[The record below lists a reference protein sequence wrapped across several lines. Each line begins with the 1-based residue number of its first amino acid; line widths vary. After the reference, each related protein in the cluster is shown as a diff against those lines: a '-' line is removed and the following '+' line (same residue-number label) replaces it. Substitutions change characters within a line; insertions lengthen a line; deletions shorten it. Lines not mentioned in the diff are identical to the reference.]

1 MTIEEIMA
9 VKSILE
15 LNGRIAE
22 IRSSMDADG
31 ADIDALTKE
40 VEAIEQRKGE
50 LNAEAEKRA
59 NLAKLVAEGKVGTV
73 MMGETMGKNV
83 DVRGSKEYIKAFVNY
98 IKTGKDAECRALL
111 SENVSGGVVP
121 VPTIVDGIVRTAW
134 DNEPLLNRVRKTYLK
149 GNVKVGFELSA
160 TDAVVHVEG
169 TAAPAEE
176 TLVLGIVNM
185 VPANIKKWITVSN
198 EALELNGEAFLDYIY
213 RELAH
218 KIAKKL
224 ADEVVDAVVK
234 SPATATATAPAV
246 PVYEDADGGIA
257 DFVNAK
263 ALLSDE
269 ARDLTVVLSKAV
281 EAKYRAA
288 ALGANFALDP
298 FAGMTVVNND
308 TLGTKVIV
316 GDFQSGVQVNLP
328 NGDDIKFV
336 YDELSLAEKDLVK
349 IVGREMAAVAV
360 VASKRFVVFDSV
372 SE

>member
-22 IRSSMDADG
+22 IRSAMDADG

-40 VEAIEQRKGE
+40 VEAIEKRKGE

-73 MMGETMGKNV
+73 MKGANTEMNV
-83 DVRGSKEYIKAFVNY
+83 DVRGSQEYIKAFVNY
-98 IKTGKDAECRALL
+98 IKTGRDAECRALL

-134 DNEPLLNRVRKTYLK
+134 DEEPLLNKVRKTYLK

-169 TAAPAEE
+169 TAAPTEE

-198 EALELNGEAFLDYIY
+198 EALELNGDAFLDYIY

-224 ADEVVDAVVK
+224 ADEVVKAVLE

-246 PVYEDADGGIA
+246 PVYSDAKGVA
-257 DFVNAK
+257 TDFVLAK

-269 ARDLTVVLSKAV
+269 ARGLTAVMSKSV
-281 EAKYRAA
+281 EAKYRALV
-288 ALGANFALDP
+288 LGANYPVDVFD
-298 FAGMTVVNND
+298 GIEVVNND
-308 TLGTKVIV
+308 TLGTKVII
-316 GDFQSGVQVNLP
+316 GDFTSGMQVNLP

-349 IVGREMAAVAV
+349 IVGRELAAVAV
-360 VASKRFVVFDSV
+360 VATKRFVVFDSAA
-372 SE
+372 E

>member
-1 MTIEEIMA
+1 MTVEEIMA
-9 VKSILE
+9 VKTIIE
-15 LNGRIAE
+15 LNCRIAE
-22 IRSSMDADG
+22 IRSSMDAEG

-40 VEAIEQRKGE
+40 VEAIEKRKGE
-50 LNAEAEKRA
+50 LKEAAEKRD
-59 NLAKLVAEGKVGTV
+59 NLAKLVAEGKVGTIV
-73 MMGETMGKNV
+73 SEVKTGKT
-83 DVRGSKEYIKAFVNY
+83 DVRASAEYVKAYVNY
-98 IKTGKDAECRALL
+98 IKTGRDAECRALL

-134 DNEPLLNRVRKTYLK
+134 DEEPLLNKVRKTYLK

-169 TAAPAEE
+169 TAAPTEE

-198 EALELNGEAFLDYIY
+198 EALELNGDAFLDYIY

-224 ADEVVDAVVK
+224 ADEVVAAVLE

-246 PVYEDADGGIA
+246 PVYEGAKGVA
-257 DFVNAK
+257 TDFVLAK

-269 ARDLTVVLSKAV
+269 ARGLTAVMSKAT
-281 EAKYRAA
+281 EAKYRALV
-288 ALGANFALDP
+288 LGANYPLDV
-298 FAGMTVVNND
+298 FDGIEVVNND
-308 TLGTKVIV
+308 TLGTKVII
-316 GDFQSGVQVNLP
+316 GDFTSGVQVNLP

-349 IVGREMAAVAV
+349 IVGRELAAVAV
-360 VASKRFVVFDSV
+360 VANKRFVVFDSKG
-372 SE
+372 E